1 MIASPQVVF
10 GSGHV
15 HITQIKDAQGN
26 LLTPPQVIAA
36 PAVTNV
42 SADFGKADVKTM
54 TGQREFAIHA
64 AQGKKSTEISFEC
77 GELYVQMLNSLY
89 FGQTVTGGSHAIYR
103 DAQGTVLPESY
114 SKNHLIYSKKALNLS
129 AFSAHSSAVNAAG
142 TTLDASLYT
151 VTRGGVY
158 TFDKSLYKQKIS
170 LTYSVKNTTTSVTT
184 VIATLTVPSILS
196 VDVTDLVSLS
206 SLKIGATALV
216 KDLYNSSAQLATN
229 HYMLSPDGLL
239 MIKTILT
246 GTASLTVTLNNV
258 RESGADLP
266 VQLSIASLP
275 TDDASIL
282 IDLPAN
288 AKFKADNGVSLAGV
302 AMTKVAT
309 TPTTGQYSVDATTG
323 RYTFAAADDS
333 KKISIS
339 YTTTVMFYSVT
350 PPNNGSFIRDKG
362 VRNSQGLPLTRVIS
376 GEALLP
382 NQYAVT
388 VTGSY
393 YFDDTAFGEKYYLDY
408 EYKSTD
414 GATLVIQNN
423 DMGSTPLVALD
434 ISGKAEGQEWLIS
447 YPKAV
452 PKAFGFATKL
462 DDFGSYKITYEVIAD
477 RVSGEVGT
485 VYMTA

>member
-10 GSGHV
+10 GSGHI

-89 FGQTVTGGSHAIYR
+89 FGQTVMGGSHAIYR

-129 AFSAHSSAVNAAG
+129 AFNAHSSAADAAG
-142 TTLDASLYT
+142 TALNADKYS
-151 VTRGGVY
+151 VTNGVY
-158 TFDKSLYKQKIS
+158 IFDKSLYNTKIS
-170 LTYSVKNTTTSVTT
+170 LTYSVKNTTTSGVTT
-184 VIATLTVPSILS
+184 VTASLTVPAILS
-196 VDVTDLVSLS
+196 VDVTDLVSIS
-206 SLKIGATALV
+206 SLKIDNTTLG
-216 KDLYNSSAQLATN
+216 KDPYNSSAALADN

-239 MIKTILT
+239 MIKTSLT
-246 GTASLTVTLNNV
+246 GSASLTVTLNNV
-258 RESGADLP
+258 RESGKDLP
-266 VQLSIASLP
+266 VKLTLNSLP
-275 TDDASIL
+275 ADDASIL
-282 IDLPAN
+282 IDPPAS
-288 AKFKADNGVSLAGV
+288 AKFKADHGVSSAGI
-302 AMTKVAT
+302 AMTKVT
-309 TPTTGQYSVDATTG
+309 TAPATGQYSVDATG
-323 RYTFAAADDS
+323 RYTFAAVDNG

-350 PPNNGSFIRDKG
+350 PPNNGSFVRDKG

-376 GEALLP
+376 GDALLP

-423 DMGSTPLVALD
+423 DMGSTPLVAID